1 MDFRHSN
8 YVPHGWVKTTKNGRI
23 VFKTSHPNRV
33 VIQNKKMLEDYQ
45 KQGRYHEANAD
56 KMDFRKEKIVQMDV
70 CEEDAMD
77 IDDNEDHEIMK
88 VKKSPAEEERE
99 QIEFGTKMLHP
110 NLENPLNHSKELE
123 TAGEILTEVMIESST
138 LEMKIDVDLFKQELA
153 SAETNDSF
161 LEVLK
166 NKKELYQYFSVLA
179 RSKSLSEMI
188 NLPLDPSS
196 PLVGWPCNINE
207 NIYSEIIKL
216 AKSEAKDVLAFLCNV
231 IVPKDQPISQ
241 EHVVRVGDIFSTF
254 AHSVSRN
261 QNALSKLKSIVLQSE
276 GLTTA
281 GIDRIAK
288 LKGAECSTTLSRG
301 RHLLGELGESS
312 FKSRIKQGKGFT
324 ITCDNLNLKQ
334 QNMTQSIIVMEK
346 KETNHL
352 PNDPLPPHLLP
363 ELFEIKNF
371 LLTSPHHNEMKKHL
385 EYVAAVK
392 VGRILGE
399 YVEEAHQLKKF
410 LPHTHKHLGSND
422 EKIPSEIFVS
432 PPDYLN
438 EMENA
443 EFFKFCMLKQTEF
456 LYAVA
461 ESVENKEA
469 FLFDLEIIMCS
480 KVIETGVLESE
491 QEVLTREDAERKVHH
506 EVEKFGRWIGFG
518 DALTFKQFHY
528 GAKALAKGNY
538 TAYERLEYLS
548 HFRVALFH
556 AKMAKAYQDYPVL
569 MPKRSMMEDEG
580 TLPELVALAGIQGI
594 STDEKKIGN
603 AFEKHDQLLL
613 LIGHLYAVNM
623 FKNFIKDYPTK
634 LGKVK
639 DEVSAVEFVQEM
651 LAKYEVE
658 YYYDP
663 EKKPSAEHWD
673 DPGNY
678 ARNVVA
684 RMILGELFDAGEE
697 EEDSCL
703 LRSLR
708 LTMVVYFLNRK
719 FKKQDSKYAAFLFT
733 DEIMEQQASVRDRER
748 MKMAS
753 CVNPSGKRGG
763 GLFT

>member
-77 IDDNEDHEIMK
+77 IDDNEDHERMK

-123 TAGEILTEVMIESST
+123 TAGEILTEVMLESST

-288 LKGAECSTTLSRG
+288 LKGAECSTTL
-301 RHLLGELGESS
+301 LGG
-312 FKSRIKQGKGFT
+312 
-324 ITCDNLNLKQ
+324 
-334 QNMTQSIIVMEK
+334 
-346 KETNHL
+346 
-352 PNDPLPPHLLP
+352 
-363 ELFEIKNF
+363 
-371 LLTSPHHNEMKKHL
+371 
-385 EYVAAVK
+385 
-392 VGRILGE
+392 
-399 YVEEAHQLKKF
+399 
-410 LPHTHKHLGSND
+410 
-422 EKIPSEIFVS
+422 
-432 PPDYLN
+432 
-438 EMENA
+438 
-443 EFFKFCMLKQTEF
+443 
-456 LYAVA
+456 
-461 ESVENKEA
+461 
-469 FLFDLEIIMCS
+469 
-480 KVIETGVLESE
+480 
-491 QEVLTREDAERKVHH
+491 
-506 EVEKFGRWIGFG
+506 
-518 DALTFKQFHY
+518 
-528 GAKALAKGNY
+528 
-538 TAYERLEYLS
+538 
-548 HFRVALFH
+548 
-556 AKMAKAYQDYPVL
+556 
-569 MPKRSMMEDEG
+569 
-580 TLPELVALAGIQGI
+580 
-594 STDEKKIGN
+594 
-603 AFEKHDQLLL
+603 
-613 LIGHLYAVNM
+613 
-623 FKNFIKDYPTK
+623 
-634 LGKVK
+634 
-639 DEVSAVEFVQEM
+639 
-651 LAKYEVE
+651 
-658 YYYDP
+658 
-663 EKKPSAEHWD
+663 
-673 DPGNY
+673 
-678 ARNVVA
+678 
-684 RMILGELFDAGEE
+684 
-697 EEDSCL
+697 
-703 LRSLR
+703 
-708 LTMVVYFLNRK
+708 
-719 FKKQDSKYAAFLFT
+719 
-733 DEIMEQQASVRDRER
+733 
-748 MKMAS
+748 
-753 CVNPSGKRGG
+753 
-763 GLFT
+763 